1 MKQPWY
7 ADGYLVGYAFMAV
20 FGFVLSA
27 MLPYRPNVMRRFLPG
42 LSDKFMRVWAYLNLV
57 GAVWLA
63 VLWVIHVITISL

>member
-27 MLPYRPNVMRRFLPG
+27 MLLYRPNVMRRFFPG